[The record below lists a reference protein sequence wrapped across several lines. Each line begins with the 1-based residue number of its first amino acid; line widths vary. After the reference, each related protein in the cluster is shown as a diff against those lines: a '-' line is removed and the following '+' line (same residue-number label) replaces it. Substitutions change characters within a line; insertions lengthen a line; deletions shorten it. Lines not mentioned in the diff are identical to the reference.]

1 MENLTW
7 RMMALALRKKRE
19 EEEEGKLV
27 DASTDTVKIKDE
39 VSTPSTLTPPSETV
53 SGEER
58 GRTIAKNKGKVRVV
72 GFDGTNQDGTEDDE

>member
-1 MENLTW
+1 
-7 RMMALALRKKRE
+7 MMALALRKKRE
-19 EEEEGKLV
+19 EEEGGKLV

-39 VSTPSTLTPPSETV
+39 VSTPSTLTPPSETI